1 MKEENKAD
9 FELSIWLHS
18 HFETHKLIEV
28 ELFGVTKVY
37 GGFADKGMF
46 KEIEQELSEA
56 MEAGFFDGY
65 EVEKPYLID
74 AIVDYDEFSNREF
87 DFTNCRIDLTAAQ
100 ECDATAAPSIDS
112 PPAQKNP
119 RRMKV

>member
-28 ELFGVTKVY
+28 ELFGVTKVHN
-37 GGFADKGMF
+37 GFAYKSMF
-46 KEIEQELSEA
+46 KAIEQELFEA
-56 MEAGFFDGY
+56 MEAGFFNDF

-74 AIVDYDEFSNREF
+74 SSVYYDDNDNPCFE
-87 DFTNCRIDLTAAQ
+87 FTNCRIDLKAVE
-100 ECDATAAPSIDS
+100 ECDATND
-112 PPAQKNP
+112 Q
-119 RRMKV
+119 